1 MDKVQK
7 PSNSEHTNTVYRHSD
22 ILFEVGGKEA
32 GVKSLCHGHH
42 YTIIFMY

>member
-7 PSNSEHTNTVYRHSD
+7 PSNSEHTLYKHTD
-22 ILFEVGGKEA
+22 ILLEVVGKEA